1 MPPQNKLQLEG
12 KKKKKKKEEEKRR
25 RKKKKK
31 KRWFIIVVDRFAGTP
46 PKKSRNHGLAFA
58 GTTSGANYSLGSVQT
73 LSPPPIPSIL
83 PSVPKNAYFNTYDP
97 PIQQNHVRFSL
108 FCCRCRSGF

>member
-1 MPPQNKLQLEG
+1 MPPQNKLQLEA
-12 KKKKKKKEEEKRR
+12 KKKER
-25 RKKKKK
+25 K

-58 GTTSGANYSLGSVQT
+58 DTTSGANYSLGSVQT

-83 PSVPKNAYFNTYDP
+83 PSVPEKC
-97 PIQQNHVRFSL
+97 L
-108 FCCRCRSGF
+108 FQYI